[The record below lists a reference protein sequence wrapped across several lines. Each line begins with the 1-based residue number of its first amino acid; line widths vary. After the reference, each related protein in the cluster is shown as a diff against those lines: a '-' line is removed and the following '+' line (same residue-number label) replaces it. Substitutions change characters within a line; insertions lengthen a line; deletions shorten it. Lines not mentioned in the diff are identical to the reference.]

1 MSEYVHSTL
10 DDNFDKEVLKANKP
24 VLVDF
29 WAEWCQ
35 PCKMMSLIV
44 EEIAKEYFGRVKVF
58 KMNVDDNTETPA
70 KYGIRGIPSLLIFR
84 EGDVI
89 ATKVGALS
97 KSQLA
102 TFLDENLYSS

>member
-1 MSEYVHSTL
+1 MNRYVYFTS
-10 DDNFDKEVLKANKP
+10 DGSFDKDVLKADGP

-35 PCKMMSLIV
+35 PCKMISPIV
-44 EEIAKEYFGRVKVF
+44 EEIAKKYSGHVKVF
-58 KMNVDDNTETPA
+58 KMNVDTNTETPA
-70 KYGIRGIPSLLIFR
+70 RYGIRGIPSLLIFF

-97 KSQLA
+97 ESQLA
-102 TFLDENLYSS
+102 VFLDENLRSS

>member
-1 MSEYVHSTL
+1 MSNVHTTS
-10 DDNFDKEVLKANKP
+10 DEKFEADVLKADEP

-35 PCKMMSLIV
+35 PCKMIAPAV
-44 EEIAKEYFGRVKVF
+44 EEIAKTYKGRAKVF
-58 KMNVDDNTETPA
+58 KMNVDENTETPA

-84 EGDVI
+84 NGEVI
-89 ATKVGALS
+89 AIKVGVLS

-102 TFLDENLYSS
+102 TFLNENLHFSS